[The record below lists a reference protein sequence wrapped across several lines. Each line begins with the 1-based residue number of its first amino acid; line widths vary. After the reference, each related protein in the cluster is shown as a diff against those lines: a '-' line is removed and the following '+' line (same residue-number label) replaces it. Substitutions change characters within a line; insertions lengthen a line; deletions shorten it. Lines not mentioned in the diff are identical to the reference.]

1 MNDIN
6 KSIWYD
12 GITTRLRYFMATF
25 LLVLGFTINGY
36 AQFINQA
43 ITSSTFSAEINKADT
58 TFLVI
63 KNINIID
70 VVNGK
75 NLIKRDV
82 VIKGPFIYYIGNSFS
97 ETTSTNT
104 KYIDGKGKYLCPGLW
119 DMHFHMCWDKSNDTL
134 LYPALLKNGIIGIR
148 DMGGDL
154 KIMNDFKR
162 LKPENNL
169 NIFGAGPMI
178 DGNPPVY
185 RDFSLP
191 VDDSSDI
198 TKLLDSL
205 KNNGSDFFK
214 TYSLIKEE
222 QLKEIS
228 TYCKKNDFHFAGH
241 LSEYVKPET
250 SIALGQK
257 SIEHLNGLDE
267 IWNESKC
274 RFDSLINLMLTNQTY
289 VCPTIIIYELKT
301 KLRDTSIVNKGYSK
315 YISSALAHEWK
326 ITWAKRV
333 EKHKK
338 LQDWDAL
345 DKTYL
350 SQLKLIGLLN
360 KKGVMIL
367 AGSDFAGMPY
377 VYPGISLHQELKLLT
392 KAGLSNIEALKA
404 ATLNPVNFMKKENL
418 YGSVTVGKFADLI
431 ILDKNPL
438 ANIENLKCIHEVIL
452 KGKMVL
458 KND

>member
-1 MNDIN
+1 MAQ
-6 KSIWYD
+6 
-12 GITTRLRYFMATF
+12 ITKYYLLTF
-25 LLVLGFTINGY
+25 LIGISSIVK
-36 AQFINQA
+36 AQKPNYE
-43 ITSSTFSAEINKADT
+43 SSL
-58 TFLVI
+58 LVI
-63 KNINIID
+63 RNINVVD
-70 VVNGK
+70 VTTGK
-75 NLIKRDV
+75 ILPNHDV
-82 VIKGPFIYYIGNSFS
+82 VIKDSLIYFVGKSFS
-97 ETTSTNT
+97 ETVSSNS
-104 KYIDGKGKYLCPGLW
+104 KYIDGKGKYVCPGLW
-119 DMHFHMCWDKSNDTL
+119 DMHFHLCWDKNNNTL
-134 LYPALLKNGIIGIR
+134 LYPALLKNGITGIR

-162 LKPENNL
+162 QKPGNNL

-250 SIALGQK
+250 SIILGKK

-267 IWNESKC
+267 IWNESKS

-289 VCPTIIIYELKT
+289 VCPTIIIYQLKT
-301 KLRDTSIVNKGYSK
+301 KLRDTSIVNKEYSK
-315 YISSALAHEWK
+315 YISSELANEWK

-338 LQDWDAL
+338 LQDWDVL

-392 KAGLSNIEALKA
+392 KAGLSNKEALKA
-404 ATLNPVNFMKKENL
+404 ATLNPAKFMKKENL
-418 YGSVTVGKFADLI
+418 YGSVSVGKFADLI

-438 ANIENLKCIHEVIL
+438 ANIGNLQTVGLVITKGEQFIL
-452 KGKMVL
+452 KK
-458 KND
+458 

>member
-1 MNDIN
+1 MKITKILYLIICICYTNIIIGQMN
-6 KSIWYD
+6 KS
-12 GITTRLRYFMATF
+12 
-25 LLVLGFTINGY
+25 
-36 AQFINQA
+36 
-43 ITSSTFSAEINKADT
+43 DT
-58 TFLVI
+58 AFLVI
-63 KNINIID
+63 KNINIVD
-70 VVNGK
+70 VGSGK
-75 NLIKRDV
+75 ILKKQDV
-82 VIKGPFIYYIGNSFS
+82 VIKGQFIYYIGNSFS
-97 ETTSTNT
+97 ENTSTNS

-119 DMHFHMCWDKSNDTL
+119 DMHFHLCWDKNNDSL
-134 LYPALLKNGIIGIR
+134 LYPALLKNGITGIR

-154 KIMNDFKR
+154 RIMNDFKH

-169 NIFGAGPMI
+169 NIFGSGPMI

-205 KNNGSDFFK
+205 KKVGSDFFK

-222 QLKEIS
+222 QLEEIS
-228 TYCKKNDFHFAGH
+228 AYCKKNDFHFAGH

-289 VCPTIIIYELKT
+289 VCPTIITYELKT
-301 KLRDTSIVNKGYSK
+301 KLRDTSIVNNEYSK
-315 YISSALAHEWK
+315 YISSTLANEWQ

-333 EKHKK
+333 GKHKK
-338 LQDWDAL
+338 LEDWEAL

-350 SQLKLIGLLN
+350 SQLKLIRQLN

-377 VYPGISLHQELKLLT
+377 VYPGISLHQELSLLVD
-392 KAGLSNIEALKA
+392 AGLTNYEALKT
-404 ATLNPVNFMKKENL
+404 ATINPAIFMAKQNI
-418 YGSVTVGKFADLI
+418 YGSITIGKYADLL
-431 ILDKNPL
+431 ILEKNPL
-438 ANIENLKCIHEVIL
+438 VNIKNLRAIQFVIS
-452 KGKMVL
+452 KGKPHVIEE
-458 KND
+458 

>member
-1 MNDIN
+1 MAQ
-6 KSIWYD
+6 
-12 GITTRLRYFMATF
+12 ITKYYLLTF
-25 LLVLGFTINGY
+25 LISISSIVK
-36 AQFINQA
+36 AQKPNYE
-43 ITSSTFSAEINKADT
+43 SSL
-58 TFLVI
+58 LVI
-63 KNINIID
+63 RNINVVDVTTGKILPNQD
-70 VVNGK
+70 VV
-75 NLIKRDV
+75 V
-82 VIKGPFIYYIGNSFS
+82 KGQLIYYIGNLFL
-97 ETTSTNT
+97 EKTSTNT
-104 KYIDGKGKYLCPGLW
+104 KYIDGTGKYLSPGLW

-134 LYPALLKNGIIGIR
+134 LYPALLKNGITGIR

-154 KIMNDFKR
+154 NIMNDFKR
-162 LKPENNL
+162 LKPGNNL
-169 NIFGAGPMI
+169 TIYGAGPMI

-185 RDFSLP
+185 RDFSLS

-228 TYCKKNDFHFAGH
+228 AYCKKNDLHFAGH
-241 LSEYVKPET
+241 LSEYMKPET
-250 SIALGQK
+250 SIVLGQK
-257 SIEHLNGLDE
+257 CIEHLNGLDE

-274 RFDSLINLMLTNQTY
+274 RFKSLIDLMLTNQTY
-289 VCPTIIIYELKT
+289 VCPTIIIYQLKT
-301 KLRDTSIVNKGYSK
+301 KLRDTSIVNKEYSK
-315 YISSALAHEWK
+315 YISTELANEWK
-326 ITWAKRV
+326 ITWGKRV
-333 EKHKK
+333 EEHKK
-338 LQDWDAL
+338 LQDWAAL

-404 ATLNPVNFMKKENL
+404 ATLNPAKFMNKEKF
-418 YGSVTVGKFADLI
+418 YGSVSVGKFADLI

-438 ANIENLKCIHEVIL
+438 DNIDNLQSISCVITKGEQCIF
-452 KGKMVL
+452 KK
-458 KND
+458 